1 MDHEQVVRN
10 RLTEQYLLHEL
21 EDEARDEF
29 EEHFFQCSECAA
41 DIRTASEFVERTKI
55 IFARPVEQIATVRE
69 TKPKRVRFNWLSW
82 LQPQFAAS
90 ALAVLIAVVAY
101 QNLVTLPR
109 LHDALGQPQSLP
121 WAAVAVGT
129 YGAAGPTVTAQQ
141 GKSFLLF
148 VRIPPDG
155 KYARYTA
162 DLYNSGGGLECSLT
176 TPAGSVED
184 QWPVLIP
191 GTNRAGGSYR
201 ISVRGITA
209 SGETKDLGSAP
220 FVLQI
225 QN

>member
-10 RLTEQYLLHEL
+10 GLTEQYLLHEL

-41 DIRTASEFVERTKI
+41 DIRTASEFVERTKVI
-55 IFARPVEQIATVRE
+55 LAQPVEETVSARD
-69 TKPKRVRFNWLSW
+69 TKPRRKGFSWLGW

-90 ALAVLIAVVAY
+90 ALAILIAVVGY
-101 QNLVTLPR
+101 QNFVTLPR
-109 LHDALGQPQSLP
+109 LHDTLRQPQSLP

-129 YGAAGPTVTAQQ
+129 YGAAGPTITAQQ

-155 KYARYTA
+155 KYANYTA

-176 TPAGSVED
+176 IPASSVDD

-191 GTNRAGGSYR
+191 GTNRVGGNYR
-201 ISVRGITA
+201 ISVRGVTA
-209 SGETKDLGSAP
+209 SGETRDLGSAP

-225 QN
+225 LN